1 MSIRP
6 TFFLIGRHGA
16 KNDAHVTDGIRFP
29 RQHSL
34 RDRDPSG
41 RPAGPGHGRYFG
53 PLRQGLLIA
62 GQKEEIRNKSAQ
74 KNTESRI

>member
-1 MSIRP
+1 MGQKIV
-6 TFFLIGRHGA
+6 
-16 KNDAHVTDGIRFP
+16 AHITDGIRFP

-34 RDRDPSG
+34 RHCDSSG

-53 PLRQGLLIA
+53 PVREGLLIA

-74 KNTESRI
+74 KNAESSL